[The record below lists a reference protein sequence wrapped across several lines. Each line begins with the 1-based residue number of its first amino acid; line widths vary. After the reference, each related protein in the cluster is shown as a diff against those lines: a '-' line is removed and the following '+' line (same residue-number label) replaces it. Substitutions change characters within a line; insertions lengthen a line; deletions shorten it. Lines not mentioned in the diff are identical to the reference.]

1 LGCHGSTAAGFSAS
15 WTSSE
20 VKPSPMEDELG
31 GCLVGEEDAGVG
43 EKNAWM
49 ELFLCEFAM
58 MVHVH

>member
-1 LGCHGSTAAGFSAS
+1 
-15 WTSSE
+15 
-20 VKPSPMEDELG
+20 MEDELG

-49 ELFLCEFAM
+49 ELFLCGFAM